1 MLYYEF
7 FYVTV
12 TECSIDYVEHSLLV
26 DRTIDLQAKRSTLA
40 SRTIDL
46 DTEHSMKAII
56 CRIRF

>member
-46 DTEHSMKAII
+46 DTEHSMKAIM
-56 CRIRF
+56 